1 MALRSAAMS
10 MSYSDPPSAPPQ
22 QYHLFRQLVILLLLV
37 SASSLWIFI
46 LFQEGRLPYDLSIQ
60 KVIAGITMAIVAG
73 LGSQL
78 IFSQRIA
85 FFRYI
90 TAMTAHA
97 AGVYLLGFIS
107 QGKYGISSLEW
118 LPKTIDW
125 DGLSQ
130 MGLGF
135 FMILTI
141 SSLFRR
147 RTPEIVPEP
156 VEMLVPVREPQIS
169 FPVWT
174 SLSSPSTRTS
184 TSTPSRR
191 RRLSPPSMSP
201 SRFLTP
207 GASRQ
212 GRTRNER
219 RSGLIRPAKVNPAI
233 APKRRRRRGQP
244 RVQLALVEEHRCPY
258 CLETVNHSDSRG
270 IVECEVCR
278 TLHHKDCWDITGNC
292 QVPHLNT

>member
-1 MALRSAAMS
+1 MNMP
-10 MSYSDPPSAPPQ
+10 YSDQPSVPPQ
-22 QYHLFRQLVILLLLV
+22 QYPVFRQLVILLLLV
-37 SASSLWIFI
+37 SAFALWIFI
-46 LFQEGRLPYDLSIQ
+46 LFRERRLLYDLSIQ
-60 KVIAGITMAIVAG
+60 RVIAGISMAIVAG

-78 IFSQRIA
+78 VMSQRTA

-90 TAMTAHA
+90 AAMTAHV

-130 MGLGF
+130 VGLGF

-141 SSLFRR
+141 SSVFRS
-147 RTPEIVPEP
+147 TKEAVPESAP
-156 VEMLVPVREPQIS
+156 ILAPIREPQIS

-174 SLSSPSTRTS
+174 SLPSSTRTS
-184 TSTPSRR
+184 TSTPSRP
-191 RRLSPPSMSP
+191 RRLLLPRNTLPS
-201 SRFLTP
+201 FFVP
-207 GASRQ
+207 GGSRQ
-212 GRTRNER
+212 AGTANHRQR
-219 RSGLIRPAKVNPAI
+219 GLIRPAKVNPAM
-233 APKRRRRRGQP
+233 APKRRRRRGKP

-258 CLETVNHSDSRG
+258 CLETVNHSDARG

>member
-10 MSYSDPPSAPPQ
+10 MPYSDQPSAPPQ
-22 QYHLFRQLVILLLLV
+22 QYHLFRGLVILLLLV

-46 LFQEGRLPYDLSIQ
+46 MLQEENLSYDISIQ
-60 KVIAGITMAIVAG
+60 RVVAGLSMAIVAG

-78 IFSQRIA
+78 VFSQRTA

-90 TAMTAHA
+90 AAMTAHV
-97 AGVYLLGFIS
+97 AGVYLLGFVS

-118 LPKTIDW
+118 LPKSIDW

-147 RTPEIVPEP
+147 RTTEIVPEP
-156 VEMLVPVREPQIS
+156 VEMLAPVREPQIS

-174 SLSSPSTRTS
+174 SHALPSTRTS
-184 TSTPSRR
+184 TSTPSRPR
-191 RRLSPPSMSP
+191 RIPLPG
-201 SRFLTP
+201 RFFTP
-207 GASRQ
+207 GVSGQ

-219 RSGLIRPAKVNPAI
+219 RSGLIRPAKVSPAM

-258 CLETVNHSDSRG
+258 CLETVNHSDARG